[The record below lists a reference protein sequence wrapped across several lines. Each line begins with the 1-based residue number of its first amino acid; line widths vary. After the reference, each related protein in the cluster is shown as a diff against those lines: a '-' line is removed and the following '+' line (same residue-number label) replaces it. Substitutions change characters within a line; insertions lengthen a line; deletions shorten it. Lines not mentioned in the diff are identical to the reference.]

1 MKRQNGLV
9 LLMAGLLLLLVS
21 CAAQFP
27 FIAPAMLTEATELKV
42 VCEQEKLDAAQLKV
56 ADSLYSGGDALIK
69 KGKNEAAFALLD
81 RATVYYRIALTNAA
95 IAKKEKEVASQEQ
108 ALSKTR
114 EDVSAYQQVLKELK
128 TMEQQ

>member
-9 LLMAGLLLLLVS
+9 VLMSVLLLLLVS

-27 FIAPAMLTEATELKV
+27 FIAPAILSEATELKV
-42 VCEQEKLDAAQLKV
+42 VCAQQKVDAAALKV
-56 ADSLYSGGDALIK
+56 ADSLYGAGDALIK
-69 KGKNEAAFALLD
+69 KGKNEAAFSLLD
-81 RATVYYRIALTNAA
+81 RAIVYYRIALTKASLS
-95 IAKKEKEVASQEQ
+95 KKEKEIAVQEQ